1 MKYLLFSLCF
11 LSYSL
16 SNAQDIKLNYS
27 KGGSLLFFDVDS
39 KTEKLSSKLGLSLS
53 KNNSEFQLGYSTF
66 NFNYDGSFQKRED
79 VYKNFVS
86 EVQGAYI
93 SYNHNFLNRNRLK
106 FSLGLEL
113 ALNNYSI
120 STNLENN
127 QGILYSDY
135 CVDQWRELGY
145 FSENN
150 FETDMSVLNIDQ
162 LEDYNLYYL
171 NFGPSIECSYEL
183 VDNFELFVKSIYR
196 KNTTDILDNVN
207 VNNQRGISSTN
218 STDNQLDLMF
228 GIKFQFNNKQ
238 AISNDSLISYIDF
251 ITTEDSDTLIEN
263 QNPVKEA
270 EPIVISVNNDLEYI
284 KDNKDYILGFFDFSA
299 DSINLTA
306 EEIDEDFTETQT
318 VFTDDS
324 SEEEVEEEVEI
335 LDAIVSDNDSDFY
348 HYLVI
353 GVFSS
358 QTNSVNFARSLQIDS
373 SNVLFRNNMYY
384 LYAMKSNNINEI
396 RQLRDS
402 FEYDS
407 WVMSVE

>member
-79 VYKNFVS
+79 VYKNYMS

-93 SYNHNFLNRNRLK
+93 SYSHNFLERNRLK

-113 ALNNYSI
+113 AFNNYSI

-135 CVDQWRELGY
+135 CVDQWSELGY

-150 FETDMSVLNIDQ
+150 FETDMSILNIDQ

-251 ITTEDSDTLIEN
+251 ITGEDSDTLIEN
-263 QNPVKEA
+263 QNPAKEE
-270 EPIVISVNNDLEYI
+270 EPIVISVNNDLEDI
-284 KDNKDYILGFFDFSA
+284 KDNKDYILGFFDFNA
-299 DSINLTA
+299 DSINLTD
-306 EEIDEDFTETQT
+306 EEIDEDFTEIQT
-318 VFTDDS
+318 VFTNES
-324 SEEEVEEEVEI
+324 SDEEEVEI
-335 LDAIVSDNDSDFY
+335 IDAIVSDNASDFY

-358 QTNSVNFARSLQIDS
+358 QTNSVNFARSLQVDS
-373 SNVLFRNNMYY
+373 SNVLYRNNMYY